1 MKSTL
6 TYDEIIEKAVTYKTF
21 YVNRNQIEIKFCNVL
36 DEYKEPMCIF
46 IKTALE
52 NNGTL
57 NFLCSIFN
65 KVSIPM
71 FSLNNF
77 IAQNTRNGAVFIVYG
92 EKE

>member
-6 TYDEIIEKAVTYKTF
+6 TSNEIVENSIEYKTF
-21 YVNRNQIEIKFCNVL
+21 EYNGFKTQIRFYKVL
-36 DEYKEPMCIF
+36 DEYKEPMYNF
-46 IKTALE
+46 IKTTLE
-52 NNGTL
+52 NNGTV

-71 FSLNNF
+71 FFLNNF
-77 IAQNTRNGAVFIVYG
+77 IVQSTKNGAVFIVYG